1 MILQLISDLHLEKI
15 IKNKDINGLDY
26 ITPTGE
32 ILILNG
38 DISSLYLLP
47 SLLSFLNSIKEYF
60 KWIIYVPGN
69 NEFYTQKNIKPLPL
83 NTLYKRL
90 YSLKDNITN
99 LIILDNS
106 YVIIDDIILC
116 GSTLWSY
123 IHYELPN
130 FVKIHNFTMKEYNYK
145 NLIAKRFIKN
155 VIDLANQMNKK
166 LVMITHYP
174 PSKRCLT
181 EDKKRFYYNKLYYNN
196 LDYLF
201 DNDILWLFGH
211 THVNKDIKIKNTRI
225 ISNQKG
231 KKSYKEYQKN
241 FTLKI

>member
-1 MILQLISDLHLEKI
+1 MLVQLISDLHLEKLGD
-15 IKNKDINGLDY
+15 KHINGLDY
-26 ITPTGE
+26 ITPSCD

-38 DISSLYLLP
+38 DISSLYLLYP
-47 SLLSFLNSIKEYF
+47 LTTFLKSIENHF

-69 NEFYTQKNIKPLPL
+69 NEFYTQRNKKPLSFEILYERL
-83 NTLYKRL
+83 N
-90 YSLKDNITN
+90 SLKTQIKN

-106 YVIIDDIILC
+106 YIILNDIIFC

-130 FVKIHNFTMKEYNYK
+130 FFKIHNFSMKEYNYR
-145 NLIAKRFIKN
+145 NLISKRFIKE
-155 VIDLANQMNKK
+155 VINLSNKIKKK

-181 EDKKRFYYNKLYYNN
+181 EDKKRFYYNRLYYNN

-201 DNDILWLFGH
+201 NNKMVWLFGH
-211 THVNKDIKIKNTRI
+211 THENKDMIIDNTRI
-225 ISNQKG
+225 VSNQRG
-231 KKSYKEYQKN
+231 KKTYKKYQQN